1 MTLHP
6 LYQISPPLYCCHH
19 NLSTDIIPNC
29 VWHHA
34 LLMYVIICTIYN
46 IISTPYVLTLL
57 YLWHH
62 NFYIWNH
69 IQYIGQHIH
78 YTCDITATN
87 LCHHTH
93 CIDIITPTLFMTSHS
108 PYVWHF
114 ALYKTSHPHF
124 MTSNHLLYDITL
136 TISDF
141 VSTVSVS
148 LHPQFDD
155 ITLTLFMRSHPLY
168 ITTSSPLYTTWQPLD
183 LCHHTHSFNDITPFV
198 WMTSHTLF
206 I

>member
-1 MTLHP
+1 
-6 LYQISPPLYCCHH
+6 
-19 NLSTDIIPNC
+19 
-29 VWHHA
+29 
-34 LLMYVIICTIYN
+34 MYVIICTIYN

-124 MTSNHLLYDITL
+124 MTSSHHFYDITP
-136 TISDF
+136 TIFDM

-148 LHPQFDD
+148 SHLLYSWYHTNWIFEISSALYDDIISIVYDNTATEYVSSYPQFQWYY
-155 ITLTLFMRSHPLY
+155 TLCM
-168 ITTSSPLYTTWQPLD
+168 
-183 LCHHTHSFNDITPFV
+183 
-198 WMTSHTLF
+198 
-206 I
+206 